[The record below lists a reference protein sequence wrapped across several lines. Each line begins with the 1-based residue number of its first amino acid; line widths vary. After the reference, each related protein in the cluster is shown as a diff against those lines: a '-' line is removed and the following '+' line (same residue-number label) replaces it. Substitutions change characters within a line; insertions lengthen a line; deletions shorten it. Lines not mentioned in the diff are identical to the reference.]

1 MELKG
6 IPNDVITNLNP
17 LSLVILIPI
26 LDLFIYPAMRRFRI
40 NFTPIKKI
48 TAGYFVSCAA
58 MIWTAVVQYYIYQ
71 RSACGW
77 YASGRLSD
85 GEKCPNVNISVW
97 VQGGSY
103 ILTGIAEILASITSL
118 EYAYSKAPKNM
129 RSMVQAIAL
138 AMNAVSSA
146 MGFALVSLAA
156 VRHLPMT

>member
-85 GEKCPNVNISVW
+85 GEKCPNVNIS
-97 VQGGSY
+97 GG
-103 ILTGIAEILASITSL
+103 GRGGAGGRAGRAGGRAAGTSL
-118 EYAYSKAPKNM
+118 E
-129 RSMVQAIAL
+129 
-138 AMNAVSSA
+138 
-146 MGFALVSLAA
+146 
-156 VRHLPMT
+156 